1 MNKQPIP
8 SAVSVNAVL
17 PVHDVEHEARFFEKA
32 GFVRDSEV
40 SEDPADPSTPL
51 GFVIMKNDACQLML
65 QSFKSIQNDAPTMLA
80 DGDTTTLLFVI
91 VENLDAAIGALD
103 GEPVFLERRQTFYGA
118 DEIGI
123 TSPGGHKITF
133 AEFGE
138 EQGGS

>member
-1 MNKQPIP
+1 MNTNSKP
-8 SAVSVNAVL
+8 SAVGVNAVL
-17 PVHDVEHEARFFEKA
+17 PVHDVEQSARFFEKV
-32 GFVRDSEV
+32 GFARDSEV
-40 SEDPADPSTPL
+40 SEDPTDPSTPL

-80 DGDTTTLLFVI
+80 DGDTTTLLFII
-91 VENLDAAIGALD
+91 VENLDAVVEALD
-103 GEPVFLERRQTFYGA
+103 GEPVFMERRTTFYGS

-138 EQGGS
+138 AA